1 MQGLM
6 GLSRIID
13 ACNEKAGRALS
24 WLILVAVI
32 VSTVNALIRKIFNSS
47 SNAWLEAQW
56 YLFGA
61 VFMLCAAWTLSRR
74 EHIRID
80 ILSKELPVRLRQW
93 LTLGG
98 HLLFLMPFALLMISL
113 TWVYFGRS
121 VVNGGEWDLTAGIFG
136 KLGLVIAR
144 IAEDTARAFGGT
156 GETRWEYSNS
166 AGGLVVWPA
175 MLMILAG
182 FVLLAIQGVS
192 EIIKQIAIMRGLL
205 PDPDTPKEG

>member
-1 MQGLM
+1 MARLLA
-6 GLSRIID
+6 LSRGID
-13 ACNEKAGRALS
+13 RMTAAIGRSAS
-24 WLILVAVI
+24 WLIVASVLVSATNAI
-32 VSTVNALIRKIFNSS
+32 VRKAFDLS
-47 SNAWLEAQW
+47 SNAWLEVQW

-93 LTLGG
+93 ITLFG
-98 HLLFLMPFALLMISL
+98 HLLFLLPFALLMISL

-121 VVNGGEWDLTAGIFG
+121 VVNGGEWDQTGGFSG
-136 KLGLVIAR
+136 KFGLVLAR
-144 IAEDTARAFGGT
+144 IFEDTARALGGA

-175 MLMILAG
+175 ILMILVG

-192 EIIKQIAIMRGLL
+192 EIIKQVAILRGLS
-205 PDPDTPKEG
+205 PDPDTPGQG